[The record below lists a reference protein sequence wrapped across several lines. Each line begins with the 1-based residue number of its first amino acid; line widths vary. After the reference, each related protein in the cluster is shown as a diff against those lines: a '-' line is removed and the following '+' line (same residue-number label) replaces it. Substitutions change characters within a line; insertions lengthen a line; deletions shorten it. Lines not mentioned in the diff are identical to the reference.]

1 MSDGELERL
10 EQVVGR
16 VLRIGSLTST
26 SILAVGL
33 LLALV
38 VPSFAA
44 ALTIIRVGLF
54 VLLLTPVAR
63 VVASVVEYARE
74 RDWLFAL
81 LALVVLVIVVASMLV
96 GMGKT

>member
-1 MSDGELERL
+1 MSGEELDRLER
-10 EQVVGR
+10 VVGR

-33 LLALV
+33 LAALV
-38 VPSFAA
+38 VPSSAPA
-44 ALTIIRVGLF
+44 GTIIRVGLF

-63 VVASVVEYARE
+63 VVASVVEYVRD

-81 LALVVLVIVVASMLV
+81 LAFIVLVIVLASMLV